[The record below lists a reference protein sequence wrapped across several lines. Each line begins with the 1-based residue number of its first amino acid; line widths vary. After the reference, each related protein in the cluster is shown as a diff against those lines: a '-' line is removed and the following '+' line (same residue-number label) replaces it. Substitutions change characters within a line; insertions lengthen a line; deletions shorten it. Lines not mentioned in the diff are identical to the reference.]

1 MSTYSMTRRRLL
13 QLGVATSVGAMMG
26 RTAFGADSAA
36 ALTLITRPIPSSG
49 EKLPVIGLGTNNY
62 NVTSPEDLAVRR
74 DVLRRMPELGGT
86 LVDTAPSYGRSEEV
100 IGQLVSE
107 IGNRNRL
114 FYATKVTA
122 QNGDVAA
129 GRAMLDESFRRLRTD
144 RIELIEVH
152 NLMGTDVMLPVLAQL
167 KAAGRIKYVGV
178 TTSNDAQHDALADA
192 MRRHKLDFVQ
202 LNYSLGDRE
211 AAQMLLPLAQERGI
225 AVLVNLPLGGRR
237 GSLFSRVA
245 NRSLPDWAAD
255 IDATSWAQVFL
266 KYVVAHP
273 AVTCAIPGTTKV
285 SHLEDNQRGGRGRLP
300 DAQLRK
306 RMEQFWDSLD
316 GA

>member
-1 MSTYSMTRRRLL
+1 MSTFSMTRRQLL
-13 QLGVATSVGAMMG
+13 QLGAATSAGAMIG

-36 ALTLITRPIPSSG
+36 ALPLITRPIPSSG

-62 NVTSPEDLAVRR
+62 NVTSPEDLTVRR

-107 IGNRNRL
+107 IGNRNKL

-152 NLMGTDVMLPVLAQL
+152 NLMGTDVMLPVLAEL

-211 AAQMLLPLAQERGI
+211 AAQTLLPLAQERGI
-225 AVLVNLPLGGRR
+225 GVLVNLPLGGRR
-237 GSLFSRVA
+237 GSLFSRVS
-245 NRSLPDWAAD
+245 NRSLPDWATD

-266 KYVVAHP
+266 KYVVSHP

-285 SHLEDNQRGGRGRLP
+285 SHLEDNQHGGHGRLP

-306 RMEQFWDSLD
+306 RMEQFWDSID